1 MSAALE
7 AGGEEQTTEGRWQ
20 RAWRRAHRAGS
31 PGEIEN
37 CSEGL
42 DFCLRFAI
50 LFFFRMNLVKL

>member
-1 MSAALE
+1 MSRERA
-7 AGGEEQTTEGRWQ
+7 EGRWQ
-20 RAWRRAHRAGS
+20 MTDDGLQKAERIAHRAWS
-31 PGEIEN
+31 PSEIEN